1 MKAVIFNPPQG
12 NPKVDKLVDYIYRLS
27 KVTVE
32 VISWSKEPEWL
43 THLGKQN
50 ESFRHVAQTIK
61 DDFIWLEPDSIPL
74 VEDWLEQLKERWE
87 ERDNGIIGLLSTDFQ
102 SPHDM
107 CGGIGV
113 FKPNIRSVVPQ
124 GLMTHGFDGWLTQ
137 FQINEIERTGLIQHS
152 YGIYNHG
159 GNIQRYHIFPEDNW
173 MLRETSVIFHADKKQ
188 SLITEYDTPEQEERL
203 TP

>member
-1 MKAVIFNPPQG
+1 MKAVIFNPPHK
-12 NPKVDKLVDYIYRLS
+12 NPKVDRLVDYVYRLS

-32 VISWSKEPEWL
+32 VISWNTEPAWL

-50 ESFRHVAQTIK
+50 ESFRHVAKTIK

-74 VEDWLEQLKERWE
+74 TEDWFEELKERWQ
-87 ERDNGIIGLLSTDFQ
+87 ERDKNIYGVLSTDFQ

-107 CGGIGV
+107 CGGIGM
-113 FKPNIRSVVPQ
+113 FSPSVKSIVPQ

-137 FQINEIERTGLIQHS
+137 FQSNNIERTGLIQHS
-152 YGIYNHG
+152 YAMYNNHG
-159 GNIQRYHIFPEDNW
+159 LQRYHVFPEDNW
-173 MLRETSVIFHADKKQ
+173 MLRETSVIFHSDKEQ
-188 SLITEYDTPEQEERL
+188 SLITQYDTPEQEEIL

>member
-1 MKAVIFNPPQG
+1 MKAVIFKPPQG
-12 NPKVDKLVDYIYRLS
+12 NPKIDRLVDYVYRLS

-50 ESFRHVAQTIK
+50 ESFRHVASVIK
-61 DDFIWLEPDSIPL
+61 EDFIWLEPDSIPL
-74 VEDWLEQLKERWE
+74 TEDWFEELKERWNE
-87 ERDNGIIGLLSTDFQ
+87 KDEGIAGLLSTDFQ

-113 FKPNIRSVVPQ
+113 FSPNVKSLVPQ

-137 FQINEIERTGLIQHS
+137 FQIERIERTGIIQHS
-152 YGIYNHG
+152 YGMYNNHG
-159 GNIQRYHIFPEDNW
+159 VERYHIFPEDNW
-173 MLRETSVIFHADKKQ
+173 MLRETSVIFHSDKEQ
-188 SLITEYDTPEQEERL
+188 SLITQHDTPEQEERL

>member
-12 NPKVDKLVDYIYRLS
+12 NPKVDRLVDYVYRLS

-50 ESFRHVAQTIK
+50 ESFRHVAHTIK
-61 DDFIWLEPDSIPL
+61 EDFIWLEPDSIPL
-74 VEDWLEQLKERWE
+74 TEDWFEELKERWNERE
-87 ERDNGIIGLLSTDFQ
+87 EGISGLLSTDFQ

-113 FKPNIRSVVPQ
+113 FSPNVRSIVPQ

-137 FQINEIERTGLIQHS
+137 FQIERIERTGLIQHS
-152 YGIYNHG
+152 YGMYNNHG
-159 GNIQRYHIFPEDNW
+159 VERYHVFPEDNW
-173 MLRETSVIFHADKKQ
+173 MLRETSVIFHSDKQQ